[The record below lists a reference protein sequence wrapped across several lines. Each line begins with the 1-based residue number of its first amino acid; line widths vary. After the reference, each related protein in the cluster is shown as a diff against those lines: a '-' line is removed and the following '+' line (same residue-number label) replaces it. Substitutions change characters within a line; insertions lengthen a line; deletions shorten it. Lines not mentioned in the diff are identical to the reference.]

1 MSSRTNTKPT
11 SALSVNTSQKATQ
24 EVHFCNL
31 AKLTPKALAQA
42 SPAAKLLSD
51 HRAVVLVDKRVHSLW
66 AEQLES
72 APILKDA
79 AMLLLPVGE
88 KAKTLPTAETTLRS
102 LSKLRATRNDHY
114 IIAVGGGALLDAA
127 GFIAS
132 LYHRGLP
139 IVHVPT
145 TLLAM
150 VDATL
155 GGKTAVNFL
164 GSKNQIGTFHLP
176 VLTLLSLDFLSTL
189 TEEHLRDGLIESV
202 KMAFLSSTRDLD
214 AATHNAAKVLDGDQE
229 AASRLVLAA
238 LRNKS
243 VYVRDDMLDQGK
255 RALLNLGH
263 TTGYALEAVY
273 GGRMSH
279 GNAVGNGILVAME
292 LARGIGKLA
301 KRTPALIDEMLT
313 ACAFTPLMVQDAK
326 HLSRLLWGSVSVD
339 KKVTGGRC
347 TFVLPLAPGKA
358 ELVQVEMET
367 FTEAAVRVFQ
377 QPPPV
382 LESPLD
388 DDES

>member
-1 MSSRTNTKPT
+1 MSSRANTKPT
-11 SALSVNTSQKATQ
+11 TALSVNTSQKGTQ
-24 EVHFCNL
+24 EVYFCNL
-31 AKLTPKALAQA
+31 EKLTSKALVQA
-42 SPAAKLLSD
+42 SPAAKLLSE
-51 HRAVVLVDKRVHSLW
+51 RQAVVLVDKRVHSLW
-66 AEQLES
+66 AEQLEA
-72 APILKDA
+72 APVLKDS

-102 LSKLRATRNDHY
+102 LAKLGASRNDHY
-114 IIAVGGGALLDAA
+114 IVAVGGGALLDAA

-132 LYHRGLP
+132 LYHRGIP
-139 IVHVPT
+139 VVHVPT

-164 GSKNQIGTFHLP
+164 GSKNQLGTFHLP
-176 VLTLLSLDFLSTL
+176 ALTLLSLDFLSTL

-214 AATHNAAKVLDGDQE
+214 AAIHNAAKVLDGDQD

-243 VYVRDDMLDQGK
+243 PYIRDDMLDQGK

-263 TTGYALEAVY
+263 TTGHALEAVY

-292 LARGIGKLA
+292 IARGMGKLT
-301 KRTPALIDEMLT
+301 KRTPALIDDMLT
-313 ACAFTPLMVQDAK
+313 SCAFTPLMVQDAE
-326 HLSRLLWGSVSVD
+326 HLSRLLWGSIAAD
-339 KKVTGGRC
+339 KKTVAGKC
-347 TFVLPLAPGKA
+347 MFVLPLAPGKA
-358 ELVQVEMET
+358 ELAEVDMET
-367 FTEAAVRVFQ
+367 FTEAAVCVFQ
-377 QPPPV
+377 QPTPAV
-382 LESPLD
+382 ESPLD
-388 DDES
+388 DDEE

>member
-1 MSSRTNTKPT
+1 M
-11 SALSVNTSQKATQ
+11 
-24 EVHFCNL
+24 HFCNL
-31 AKLTPKALAQA
+31 AKLTSRALTQA

-51 HRAVVLVDKRVHSLW
+51 RQAVVLVDKRVHSLW

-72 APILKDA
+72 APILKDS

-102 LSKLRATRNDHY
+102 LSKLGTTRNDHY

-132 LYHRGLP
+132 LYHRGIP
-139 IVHVPT
+139 IVHIPT

-164 GSKNQIGTFHLP
+164 GSKNQLGTFYLP
-176 VLTLLSLDFLSTL
+176 MLTLLSLDFLSTL

-214 AATHNAAKVLDGDQE
+214 AATHNAAKVLDGDQD

-243 VYVRDDMLDQGK
+243 PYVRDDMLDQGK

-263 TTGYALEAVY
+263 TTGHALEAVY

-292 LARGIGKLA
+292 LARGMDKLA

-313 ACAFTPLMVQDAK
+313 ACAFTPLMVQDAE
-326 HLSRLLWGSVSVD
+326 HLSRLLWGSIRAD
-339 KKVTGGRC
+339 KKVAAGQC
-347 TFVLPLAPGKA
+347 MFVLPLAPGKA
-358 ELVQVEMET
+358 ELAQVDMET

-377 QPPPV
+377 QPAPV
-382 LESPLD
+382 LESSLD
-388 DDES
+388 DNEE

>member
-1 MSSRTNTKPT
+1 MSSKANTKPT
-11 SALSVNTSQKATQ
+11 SALSVNTSLKAVQ
-24 EVHFCNL
+24 EVLFCNL
-31 AKLTPKALAQA
+31 AKLTSKALTQA

-51 HRAVVLVDKRVHSLW
+51 RKAVVLVDKRVHSLW

-72 APILKDA
+72 APILKDS

-88 KAKTLPTAETTLRS
+88 KAKTLPTTETTLRS
-102 LSKLRATRNDHY
+102 LSKLGASRNDHY
-114 IIAVGGGALLDAA
+114 VIAIGGGALLDAA

-132 LYHRGLP
+132 LYHRGIP
-139 IVHVPT
+139 IVHIPT

-164 GSKNQIGTFHLP
+164 GSKNQIGTYHLP
-176 VLTLLSLDFLSTL
+176 ALTLLSLDFLSTL

-214 AATHNAAKVLDGDQE
+214 AATHNAAKVLDGDQD
-229 AASRLVLAA
+229 AASRLILAA

-243 VYVRDDMLDQGK
+243 PYVRDDMLGQGK

-263 TTGYALEAVY
+263 TTGHALEAVY

-292 LARGIGKLA
+292 LARGMGKLA
-301 KRTPALIDEMLT
+301 KRTPNLIDEMLT
-313 ACAFTPLMVQDAK
+313 ACAFTPLMVQDAE
-326 HLSRLLWGSVSVD
+326 HLSRLLWGSVGAD
-339 KKVTGGRC
+339 KKASEGQRM
-347 TFVLPLAPGKA
+347 FVLPLAPGKA
-358 ELVQVEMET
+358 ELAPVDMET

-377 QPPPV
+377 QPAPAV
-382 LESPLD
+382 ESRRED
-388 DDES
+388 D